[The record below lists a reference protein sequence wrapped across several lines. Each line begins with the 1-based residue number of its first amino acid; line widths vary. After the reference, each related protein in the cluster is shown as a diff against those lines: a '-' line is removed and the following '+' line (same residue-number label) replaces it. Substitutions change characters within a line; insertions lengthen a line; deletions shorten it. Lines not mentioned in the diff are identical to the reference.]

1 MLFSCS
7 LLATENAF
15 THQWGHVSSVHLSC
29 GDLLLGRGHCT
40 HIEGVR
46 ATNGP

>member
-1 MLFSCS
+1 MFAVA
-7 LLATENAF
+7 LLATENAC

-29 GDLLLGRGHCT
+29 GDLLLGRGHRT

-46 ATNGP
+46 ATDGP